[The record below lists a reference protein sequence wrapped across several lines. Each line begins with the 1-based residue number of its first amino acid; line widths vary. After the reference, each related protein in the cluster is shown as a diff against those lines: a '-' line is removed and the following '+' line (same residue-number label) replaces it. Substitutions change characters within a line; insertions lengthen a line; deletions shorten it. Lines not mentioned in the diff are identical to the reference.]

1 MGLDLDKQITM
12 RRLYENVETIA
23 YTVSL
28 WFIHSN
34 AEWFIALSS
43 GPSIAQPA
51 GYSTQ
56 KVPWQLYL
64 ISRLSQGAGSY
75 LTNMHFTLFH
85 LLGTKSV
92 SAMNEA
98 VPFKKYLC
106 ILWGFFLFDWFFYF
120 TFCSRNRPF
129 SSPFYTWSHQNQ
141 PQKWHNL
148 SHRRGQKTSVPAVV
162 SPGLCLTL
170 RYARTVA
177 VHALL
182 FLLGRQTGK
191 DRASGLDTHQFAR
204 YNWHPLICEVQL
216 FTDDL
221 RRSSRDPSPAKTRLK
236 RRTFAVKGHPRS
248 PHLFLDGL
256 QNAALE
262 GRVEGRT
269 THITSLYKLILRD
282 DESLPASLENI
293 LSWHR

>member
-106 ILWGFFLFDWFFYF
+106 ILCGFFFVWLIFLI
-120 TFCSRNRPF
+120 
-129 SSPFYTWSHQNQ
+129 HILQ
-141 PQKWHNL
+141 QK
-148 SHRRGQKTSVPAVV
+148 
-162 SPGLCLTL
+162 
-170 RYARTVA
+170 
-177 VHALL
+177 
-182 FLLGRQTGK
+182 
-191 DRASGLDTHQFAR
+191 
-204 YNWHPLICEVQL
+204 
-216 FTDDL
+216 
-221 RRSSRDPSPAKTRLK
+221 
-236 RRTFAVKGHPRS
+236 
-248 PHLFLDGL
+248 
-256 QNAALE
+256 
-262 GRVEGRT
+262 
-269 THITSLYKLILRD
+269 
-282 DESLPASLENI
+282 
-293 LSWHR
+293 